1 MDALVLLREHQALE
15 MAVAFLPHASL
26 GVSDLVTTLAFAGLG
41 PDAVSSDL
49 PCPLHC
55 EAGVL
60 GSCFMQAYMTFRIL
74 TPFLPLGCCFWVLIF
89 SRAL

>member
-1 MDALVLLREHQALE
+1 MQVW
-15 MAVAFLPHASL
+15 
-26 GVSDLVTTLAFAGLG
+26 GVTDLVMTLAFAGGLG

-55 EAGVL
+55 KAGVL
-60 GSCFMQAYMTFRIL
+60 GSCFMQAYVTCRIL
-74 TPFLPLGCCFWVLIF
+74 TPFLPLSCCFWVLIF